1 MRKYENMQEFLD
13 GSFSGCFIVNDEV
26 VHEDSVRE
34 WVDKAIGAVYDWIED
49 ELIVYL
55 NDKAVVVSYM

>member
-1 MRKYENMQEFLD
+1 MRKYDVMQEFLD
-13 GSFSGCFIVNDEV
+13 GDCCGCFIVNDKV
-26 VHEDSVRE
+26 VYEEHVRE